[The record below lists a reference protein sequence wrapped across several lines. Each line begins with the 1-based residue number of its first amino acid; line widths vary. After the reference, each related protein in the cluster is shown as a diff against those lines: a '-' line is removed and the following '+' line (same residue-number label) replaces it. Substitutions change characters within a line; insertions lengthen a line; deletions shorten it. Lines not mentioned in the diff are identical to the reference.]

1 MANRPLDLGWIR
13 MFCEVGR
20 TGNLTVAAERLGLS
34 QPAVSYQIRRIEEQL
49 HIPLFERQHRGVAL
63 TADGRRLFDILSK
76 SVDDV
81 DTLVKGLR
89 QRPHRPALRLRTD
102 YAFSTLW
109 LMPRVHAFRSRHP
122 GADIQ
127 IVATHRDVGLTV
139 DEGEVAV
146 VFGTREEF
154 AAMGTLLIPERVA
167 PVCTPRFL
175 ERHGPLQRPA
185 EIAAATLLH
194 LDTMGS
200 APWFDW
206 GSYLKALGTSHDLPP
221 GQGELCFNTYALVI
235 QAALADQGLAIGW
248 LGLLDQL
255 IDSGMLVST
264 GPELAAT
271 DRGYWLLPPEQ
282 GSEGTDQ
289 LCAWLRSAFSAA

>member
-1 MANRPLDLGWIR
+1 MGERPLDLGWIR

-20 TGNLTVAAERLGLS
+20 TGNLTLAAERLGLS

-49 HIPLFERQHRGVAL
+49 RVSLFERQHRGVAL

-76 SVDDV
+76 SVDEVDV
-81 DTLVKGLR
+81 LVKSLR
-89 QRPHRPALRLRTD
+89 QRPSRPALRLRTD

-127 IVATHRDVGLTV
+127 IVATHRDAGLV
-139 DEGEVAV
+139 VEEGEVAV

-154 AAMGTLLIPERVA
+154 GTSGSLLLPERVA

-175 ERHGPLQRPA
+175 AGHGPLATPA
-185 EIAAATLLH
+185 EIAGARLLH
-194 LDTMGS
+194 LDTLGS
-200 APWFDW
+200 APWYDW
-206 GSYLKALGTSHDLPP
+206 ASYLRELGTRHDLSPDE
-221 GQGELCFNTYALVI
+221 GEFCFNTYALVI

-248 LGLLDQL
+248 LGLVDQL
-255 IDSGMLVST
+255 IDSGMLVVT
-264 GPELAAT
+264 GPELGAA
-271 DRGYWLLPPEQ
+271 DRGYWLLPP
-282 GSEGTDQ
+282 SHPNEGTDQ
-289 LCAWLRSAFSAA
+289 LCAWLSVAFAAA